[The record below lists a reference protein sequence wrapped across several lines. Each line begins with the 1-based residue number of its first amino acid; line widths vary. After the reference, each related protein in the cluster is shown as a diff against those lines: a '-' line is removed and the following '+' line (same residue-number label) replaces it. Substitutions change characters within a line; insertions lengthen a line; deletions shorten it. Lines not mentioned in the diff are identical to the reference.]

1 MPERFCVYM
10 RCLAQNCLLR
20 RFSRR
25 NRKLIELSGKA
36 LTRHPLLQQSILI
49 KQAEKADRNAVC
61 LYHLMLQ
68 LYLLDPTG
76 MLLRFRII
84 VYTHQRHLTDIGVY

>member
-25 NRKLIELSGKA
+25 NRKLIELSKNA
-36 LTRHPLLQQSILI
+36 LTRHPLLQQSIPI
-49 KQAEKADRNAVC
+49 NQAEKADPNAVC
-61 LYHLMLQ
+61 LYPSVLQ
-68 LYLLDPTG
+68 LYLLDSAG

-84 VYTHQRHLTDIGVY
+84 VHTHQRHLTDIGVY